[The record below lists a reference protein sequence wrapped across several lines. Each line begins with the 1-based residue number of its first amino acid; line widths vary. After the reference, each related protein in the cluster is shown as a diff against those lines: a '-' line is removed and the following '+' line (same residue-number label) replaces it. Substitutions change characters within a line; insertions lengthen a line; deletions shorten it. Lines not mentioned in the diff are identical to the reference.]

1 MSSTGGVEDL
11 TDSQDQEAAEG
22 SSAPAPMSPTDLSGS
37 SVPVEPV
44 IVGPTRAERPATWLA
59 ATLVLVLVFSV
70 GVLLGQSGAL
80 GGLPGGSASGA
91 TNPPT
96 SGSPVR
102 PAALLARPMRSR
114 AAQPTARPALIQP
127 ARRRSRPRHRPT
139 STCFWQALAC
149 IRQNYVGRAD
159 LIDKDVTYG
168 AINGMV
174 EALGDTGHSVFLTPE
189 ALASEQQSL
198 SGTVEGIGALLGTKD
213 AQPVIVSV
221 ITGGPASAA
230 GMKAGDVIVSV
241 NGEKVGGMNPSD
253 VATKIRGPAGTQ
265 VTVVVLRP
273 STSEQLTFNMTR
285 AKVDFPSRAG
295 PSSRARKSADLRLI
309 QFSSGAADALRKARD
324 EATSQGA
331 EAFILDLRSNP
342 GGFVPE
348 AVNTASLFLHD
359 KTVYIRE
366 LADGERIPV
375 QTNNEYP
382 ATDLPMVMLIDAGT
396 ASSAEIVSA
405 AIKSAQRG
413 DLVGET
419 TYGTGTVLLT
429 FNLNDGSAVRIAV
442 ERWLTPDG
450 DLIFGKGI
458 APTVEVALP
467 TTATPPRAGPAG
479 SAHARTGAD
488 DGGHPDAQGH
498 PDPAGSRRAV
508 GASCPPRAPRQ
519 RSATSTVKS
528 SAPRTTPSDSVAPA
542 APSASNRSS
551 ALAIALPSADTSRSP
566 SRTSALAA
574 GLSSSTSRTSSPS
587 RSGRPTSDAACARR
601 GPARCQRPVAGVQ
614 LTDPSADL
622 RRDRAGRSLLAG
634 RDRRRR
640 RVDWC

>member
-1 MSSTGGVEDL
+1 VDF
-11 TDSQDQEAAEG
+11 
-22 SSAPAPMSPTDLSGS
+22 SGS

-59 ATLVLVLVFSV
+59 ATLVLVLVFAV

-80 GGLPGGSASGA
+80 GGLPGGSTSGA
-91 TNPPT
+91 TNTPT
-96 SGSPVR
+96 PGSPGPSGATAGPTDQITNSTTDCATGAYSAGAPQE
-102 PAALLARPMRSR
+102 PAEA
-114 AAQPTARPALIQP
+114 PADFDL
-127 ARRRSRPRHRPT
+127 
-139 STCFWQALAC
+139 FWQALAC

-213 AQPVIVSV
+213 GQPIIVSV
-221 ITGGPASAA
+221 ITGGPANAA
-230 GMKAGDVIVSV
+230 GMKAGDIIISV
-241 NGEKVGGMNPSD
+241 DDVKVAGMNPGD

-285 AKVDFPSRAG
+285 AKVDFPVASWAFVPG
-295 PSSRARKSADLRLI
+295 THIADLRLI
-309 QFSSGAADALRKARD
+309 QFSSGAADDLRKARD
-324 EATSQGA
+324 EAIAQGA
-331 EAFILDLRSNP
+331 AGFILDLRSNP

-359 KTVYIRE
+359 KTVYVRE
-366 LADGERIPV
+366 LADHERIPV
-375 QTNNEYP
+375 QSNNDYP
-382 ATDLPMVMLIDAGT
+382 ATDLPTVMLIDAGT

-429 FNLNDGSAVRIAV
+429 FNLTDGSAVRIAV

-467 TTATPPRAGPAG
+467 TTASPLE
-479 SAHARTGAD
+479 
-488 DGGHPDAQGH
+488 PDQLA
-498 PDPAGSRRAV
+498 AI
-508 GASCPPRAPRQ
+508 
-519 RSATSTVKS
+519 
-528 SAPRTTPSDSVAPA
+528 PSDQVQTMEDSQM
-542 APSASNRSS
+542 
-551 ALAIALPSADTSRSP
+551 LKGIQILQ
-566 SRTSALAA
+566 AA
-574 GLSSSTSRTSSPS
+574 GVP
-587 RSGRPTSDAACARR
+587 
-601 GPARCQRPVAGVQ
+601 
-614 LTDPSADL
+614 
-622 RRDRAGRSLLAG
+622 
-634 RDRRRR
+634 
-640 RVDWC
+640 